1 MSEHSIVAGQTL
13 SSQSQ
18 AAIEH
23 IYSSGDRMKNDKPF
37 KKRKQRKPSSAI
49 VRHNLCFPSEDEEP
63 GHEER
68 TYNNPFMDCS
78 SMAEY
83 LDVLSVH
90 DRWKDCQ
97 RLKTMDQQTADNFQP
112 LDLGFSLADNDSMS
126 DMHAQQGSDI
136 LDMQFPTLDDH
147 DQSDGETLDLG
158 FPPLDVSDP
167 SSNTEYGTLEMGFD
181 TYPVDDVPDIG
192 NNIQPAENPLEMVG
206 VSQPDPIGFV
216 IQRAVG
222 DLQMA
227 MHRLEI
233 DRAGIAMLPDETFAR
248 QRVLECI
255 EELLLACRLIS
266 IAQLST

>member
-1 MSEHSIVAGQTL
+1 
-13 SSQSQ
+13 
-18 AAIEH
+18 
-23 IYSSGDRMKNDKPF
+23 
-37 KKRKQRKPSSAI
+37 
-49 VRHNLCFPSEDEEP
+49 
-63 GHEER
+63 
-68 TYNNPFMDCS
+68 MDCS
-78 SMAEY
+78 SIAEY

-97 RLKTMDQQTADNFQP
+97 TLKTMDRQIADNFRP
-112 LDLGFSLADNDSMS
+112 LDLGFSLADNDSIS

-147 DQSDGETLDLG
+147 DRSDGETLDLG
-158 FPPLDVSDP
+158 FPPLEVSDP
-167 SSNTEYGTLEMGFD
+167 SGNTEYGALEMGFD
-181 TYPVDDVPDIG
+181 TYPVDDVPHIG
-192 NNIQPAENPLEMVG
+192 NNIQPAENPLEMGFEMDPVHNILDQSLG

-233 DRAGIAMLPDETFAR
+233 DRAGVAMSPDETFAR

-255 EELLLACRLIS
+255 EELLMACRLIS